1 MSQGVESM
9 RKTYTYGEIL
19 FLVREEYLE
28 CRKLLDQMLKCIKIN
43 GEYKNA
49 YITANLKKPRIVNS
63 NEIDVLLKVEKEC
76 SLLNKIWYQILYDFH
91 GKYLYRAELH
101 LDLNQNNYNFI
112 DNYINDEVGN
122 KKKYIPK
129 VEIKDE
135 MTFSLLVNQLLA
147 SDLTQLNKGKVGW
160 NHNTISMDFDKVF
173 ITSPLGHKSTICW
186 SGLEDGIKYN
196 VKEDFSNKLLEEIL
210 SLKIPRDALP
220 DEWMQFIENHENK
233 RQFIFDVSTNI
244 DEDSGL
250 LKVRRIDDNNNVK
263 LIKR

>member
-1 MSQGVESM
+1 M

-28 CRKLLDQMLKCIKIN
+28 CRKLLNQMLECIKID

-49 YITANLKKPRIVNS
+49 FITANLKNPRIVNS
-63 NEIDVLLKVEKEC
+63 NEIEVLLKIEKEC
-76 SLLNKIWYQILYDFH
+76 SLLNKIWYEMLYDFN
-91 GKYLYRAELH
+91 GKYLYSAEML
-101 LDLNQNNYNFI
+101 LRGNQTGYYFK
-112 DNYINDEVGN
+112 DDYINDEVGN

-129 VEIKDE
+129 VQIKDE

-147 SDLTQLNKGKVGW
+147 SDLAQLNKGKVGW

-196 VKEDFSNKLLEEIL
+196 IKEDFSNKLIEEIL

-220 DEWMQFIENHENK
+220 DEWMQFIENHEKN
-233 RQFIFDVSTNI
+233 RNFQFDVSTNI
-244 DEDSGL
+244 DNNTGI
-250 LKVRRIDDNNNVK
+250 LKVRRMDDSKVK
-263 LIKR
+263 LIKK